1 MKGSL
6 TIMKPLK
13 QRSKSALTSNMFQD
27 PDKVEADSLLHRENI
42 EQYDFVGPLQFR
54 KKIMTKYGQ
63 PLKL

>member
-42 EQYDFVGPLQFR
+42 EQYDFVGPL
-54 KKIMTKYGQ
+54 
-63 PLKL
+63 

>member
-1 MKGSL
+1 MGIYIYLISQNKIKMKGSL

-42 EQYDFVGPLQFR
+42 EQYDFVGPL
-54 KKIMTKYGQ
+54 
-63 PLKL
+63 